1 MACSHASPDSL
12 SDSLVRAFAAAA
24 IPPARWG
31 KERLAR
37 LEEAE
42 REFYLSILRSFAT
55 GSAPSV
61 EALCD
66 KANELDLAVEA
77 TLAKLARED
86 LVHHDQ
92 TTGAIV
98 VAYPFSGRPTSHRVR
113 LGAET
118 EVHAMCATDALGI
131 PFMLETAAEIV
142 SLDPVTGDEVWVRI
156 DPGDGSWWDPSEAAV
171 AAGGRARAGRAAE
184 ACYAFVNFFASSESA
199 ERYLGAHPEVR
210 GVVISIPEAIE
221 AGRLVFGELLEA
233 RR

>member
-1 MACSHASPDSL
+1 MERLNDTL
-12 SDSLVRAFAAAA
+12 RRAFEAAA

-37 LEEAE
+37 LEDAE
-42 REFYLSILRSFAT
+42 REFYLSILRSFAA
-55 GSAPSV
+55 GSPPSV

-66 KANELDLAVEA
+66 KANELDLAVEE

-98 VAYPFSGRPTSHRVR
+98 VAYPFSGRPTPHRVH
-113 LGAET
+113 LGAEAA
-118 EVHAMCATDALGI
+118 VNAMCAIDALGI

-142 SLDPVTGDEVWVRI
+142 SLDPVTGAEVWVRV
-156 DPGDGSWWDPSEAAV
+156 DPGDGSWWGPKEAVV

-184 ACYAFVNFFASSESA
+184 ACCAFVNFFASSESA
-199 ERYLGAHPEVR
+199 ERYLGAHPDIQ
-210 GVVISIPEAIE
+210 GVVISVPEAIE

-233 RR
+233 GR